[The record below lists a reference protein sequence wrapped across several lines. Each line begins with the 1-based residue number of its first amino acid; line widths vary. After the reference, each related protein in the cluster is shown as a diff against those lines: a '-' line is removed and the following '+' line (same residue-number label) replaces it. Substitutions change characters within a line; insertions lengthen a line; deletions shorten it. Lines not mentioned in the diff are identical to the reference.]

1 MSKSKPKNEVL
12 QPPEKEPKVAMT
24 ASERKRNQR
33 LRDKSRGQV
42 EITVKVP
49 FDRVAEIQQIAATM
63 RKRKKRSDAGT
74 VKKVDDKQMDWVAN
88 A

>member
-12 QPPEKEPKVAMT
+12 QPPEQEPKVAMT

-74 VKKVDDKQMDWVAN
+74 VKKVDDKQMDWVGN